1 MPSPGLR
8 SAPAHPSV
16 VQRLAYADLDQTGGL
31 AQQEARC
38 VLAVGVQPM
47 RSICVAAESMRPT
60 STVKEGLAVV
70 GQSLILSRKVWMAC
84 TEVDATA
91 CHLTAR
97 SAIKRTY
104 FIILPK
110 LYSLHHPGI
119 FCLFRC

>member
-8 SAPAHPSV
+8 WAGAHPSV

-38 VLAVGVQPM
+38 VLAVGLQPM

-60 STVKEGLAVV
+60 STLKEGIPKSNTTQECAD
-70 GQSLILSRKVWMAC
+70 GMHGGGW
-84 TEVDATA
+84 
-91 CHLTAR
+91 HLTAR

-104 FIILPK
+104 IVPK